1 MANISHD
8 LKTPITSIKGYIETM
23 LERQDLSQDK
33 INKYHKII
41 YNNSVYMNRL
51 IDDLFLFSK
60 LDMQKLEL
68 NFQETDISAFMC
80 DLMEEFKFDLEDRGI
95 EFNYTDELEEKF
107 YVNIDGKRV
116 NQIFRNIIGNAVKY
130 GYDDD
135 MKIQVKLYEN
145 GKRLSG
151 VKWI

>member
-1 MANISHD
+1 
-8 LKTPITSIKGYIETM
+8 M

-33 INKYHKII
+33 INKCHKII

-130 GYDDD
+130 GYDD